1 MSQTPESQQQP
12 SLTKQANS
20 EQPEPKMTKASIDIH
35 ERLQRIGREFVDIC
49 HYIILFLIS
58 VVVVWTAGKE
68 FLVIVQ
74 NGSADLKDILMLF
87 IYLELLA
94 MIGIYFKTHRL
105 PVQFLIFI
113 AITALSRHLVVDV
126 QAVSDYFHLWL
137 LATISVAIM
146 ALSASIVILT
156 WTAKMFG
163 RPEDYLDDHN
173 MNNGSD
179 VNNNDVNN
187 HTNTEVR
194 LPHNNEGAENS
205 GKRRRE

>member
-1 MSQTPESQQQP
+1 MKPLVEGKSK
-12 SLTKQANS
+12 SLDSTNS
-20 EQPEPKMTKASIDIH
+20 THTDNDEPKSDTHSPSPADNVSIY
-35 ERLQRIGREFVDIC
+35 ERLQYIGRDFVDIC

-58 VVVVWTAGKE
+58 LVVVWTAGRE

-74 NGSADLKDILMLF
+74 KGSADLKDILMLF

-126 QAVSDYFHLWL
+126 QAVSDYYHLWL
-137 LATISVAIM
+137 LATISVAVMI
-146 ALSASIVILT
+146 LSFSIVILT

-163 RPEDYLDDHN
+163 RPEDYYDDHQTPTTEHHLP
-173 MNNGSD
+173 SD
-179 VNNNDVNN
+179 
-187 HTNTEVR
+187 TRSR
-194 LPHNNEGAENS
+194 L
-205 GKRRRE
+205 K